1 VRPAR
6 DGTVGRCVRKG
17 ARDSPAAASYL
28 TVTRA
33 PTTTLKG
40 VPVMITHR
48 WRWIAATLTAAAA
61 GAALVGAAAPVL
73 AAPKPP
79 APSPPTP
86 IRVFPGHT
94 VEPFGQA
101 DTNSRF
107 YPGDPSFGNNF
118 HFVITPPST

>member
-1 VRPAR
+1 
-6 DGTVGRCVRKG
+6 
-17 ARDSPAAASYL
+17 
-28 TVTRA
+28 
-33 PTTTLKG
+33 
-40 VPVMITHR
+40 MITHR
-48 WRWIAATLTAAAA
+48 WRCIAATLTAAAA

-94 VEPFGQA
+94 VEPFEQA
-101 DTNSRF
+101 NPNSRF
-107 YPGDPSFGNNF
+107 YPGDPSLGNNF